1 MIALFGDYALF
12 MYKTIFG
19 IIPIFDTYSNGII
32 PVFIPCF
39 DGIIPLFTPYF
50 NGIIPLFEPKM
61 KEKVLKA
68 CVIN

>member
-1 MIALFGDYALF
+1 MFISRKSVIAELVITLSAY
-12 MYKTIFG
+12 FG
-19 IIPIFDTYSNGII
+19 IIPLFDACS
-32 PVFIPCF
+32 